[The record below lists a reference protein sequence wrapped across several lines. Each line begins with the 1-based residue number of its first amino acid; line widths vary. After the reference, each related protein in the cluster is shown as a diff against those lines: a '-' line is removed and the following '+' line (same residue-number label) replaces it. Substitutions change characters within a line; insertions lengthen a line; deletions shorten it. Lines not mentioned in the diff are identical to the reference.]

1 MNIAVIGNPNVGKS
15 AVLNRI
21 TGSNWFVSN
30 YSGTSVEITS
40 STLKIGGQVINIYDT
55 PGIYSL
61 NSNGEEANL
70 AQGLFNE
77 KEIDLILNIVD
88 ATNLERNLI
97 LSYEL
102 SEMGQPMLILLNQ
115 IDRARSMGIK
125 IDCKQ
130 LAANLSSPVLAFS
143 AATGEGL
150 AELMQY
156 LEKQVDNKGRRSV
169 HYGRPDGYGDRTEEK
184 AQIIIL
190 GQECKCS
197 GNCHNCGLAI
207 GDCVSPEDLRRAEK
221 ARQVARMV
229 SGQMGARQK
238 AWLEKIQGVVDRPIL
253 GTIIL
258 LFIAYLGFKLLLNFI
273 QISEGPI
280 NSILEPINRIIEEFI
295 MAVLPSGIVSTV
307 LAKAVPEGLIIPFT
321 IIMPAM
327 LMVGLLMALLEDTG
341 LLPRYSVALERA
353 GSIFGVSGQAII
365 PLSLGFGCRTPAIV
379 ATRIL
384 PTEAQR
390 FIIITLLS
398 IVIPCSAT
406 LGILASVI
414 SAFQASLAVIVIT
427 MLTVLLVLA
436 YTLSRIMPGESEF
449 IYELPPLR
457 IPLGTN
463 IWNKIKIR
471 FSGFFT
477 EVLPLLLLMS
487 IGIRTLMESGVL
499 ELFRGLEGFTRLV
512 FGIPAEAFVA
522 VLITVFQRYL
532 APIVLMNLPLNPREA
547 TIAISMIALSLPCL
561 PMMVMTVREVGFK
574 SLAKIIVLGLATSF
588 SVGILL
594 NIILPG

>member
-30 YSGTSVEITS
+30 YPGTSVEITS

-70 AQGLFNE
+70 ARGLFNE

-130 LAANLSSPVLAFS
+130 LAASLSSPVLAFS
-143 AATGEGL
+143 ATTGEGL
-150 AELMQY
+150 TELMQY
-156 LEKQVDNKGRRSV
+156 MEKQVNNKGHRSA
-169 HYGRPDGYGDRTEEK
+169 HSGRSEGDRIKEE

-190 GQECKCS
+190 GQEGKCT

-207 GDCVSPEDLRRAEK
+207 DDCVSPEDLRRAEK
-221 ARQVARMV
+221 ARHVARMV
-229 SGQMGARQK
+229 IGQMGARQK

-280 NSILEPINRIIEEFI
+280 SSILEPVNRIIEEFI
-295 MAVLPSGIVSTV
+295 IAVLPSGIVSTV

-341 LLPRYSVALERA
+341 LLPRYSVALERV

-499 ELFRGLEGFTRLV
+499 ELFRGMEGFTRLV

-574 SLAKIIVLGLATSF
+574 SLAKILVLGLATSF